1 MLDAAFLIP
10 LLPLAGFVV
19 LLATGRRLGDPLA
32 GVVATIAVAGA
43 FAAAVVTWVG
53 LLARPA
59 ATRSYTEHLW
69 TWLAVGGLRIP
80 VAILVDPLSITMALF
95 VTGIAAL
102 IHLYSIGY
110 MRGDAQYP
118 KFFVYLNLFVFSMLV
133 LVLSNNLVMTFV
145 GWEGVGVCSYWL
157 VSFWF
162 GRPSAAT
169 AGKKAFVYN
178 RIGDVGFMLGTF
190 LLFEKTGSV
199 TYHGIFAAISAG
211 RLSTETATA
220 AALLLFLAA
229 VGKSAQIPLFPWLV
243 DAMEGP
249 TPVSAL
255 IHAATMVTAGVYLMC
270 RISPIL
276 DLSHDASTVVASIG
290 AVTAFVAA
298 AAACAQHDIKKVL
311 AFSTVSQLGY
321 MFLAVGSHAYVAAV
335 FLMVAHAFYKALLF
349 LGAGSTIHGMHE
361 EQDLRRMGGLRKL
374 LPITSATFI
383 VAWFSIAGLPPFS
396 GFFAKGDVLLNAFQ
410 DNRLLWALGV
420 LTAVLTAYYI
430 GRETMLAFFGT
441 PRWKDPQ
448 LAGAGGAHEVAPPPA
463 QASSAGGVPSPA
475 GEHSGA
481 APGRTSPSVVPVPGL
496 SVGDVEGHGAFHGEP
511 HESPPVMW
519 VPLVVLAV
527 LAAFGGLL
535 DLAGTRLD
543 ELDRFLAPLFGRGL
557 HDLVMSGSQRD
568 LLESADALA
577 AVIGIVA
584 AIALWRSVWQR
595 PALEP
600 GVLRAG
606 WGLDALNDRVFART
620 GTAVAGF
627 LATVVEWKVIDGAV
641 NGVVAAVRGTGG
653 AVRHLQT
660 GYVRNYALG
669 LVLGTVLILAFVLSR
684 VGL

>member
-43 FAAAVVTWVG
+43 FVAAVVTWVG

-59 ATRSYTEHLW
+59 ATRSFTQHLW

-199 TYHGIFAAISAG
+199 TYHGIFAAIAAG
-211 RLSTETATA
+211 RLSGETATA

-270 RISPIL
+270 RISPLL

-290 AVTAFVAA
+290 AATAFVAA
-298 AAACAQHDIKKVL
+298 AAACAQSDIKKVL

-321 MFLAVGSHAYVAAV
+321 MFLAVGAHAYVAAI

-448 LAGAGGAHEVAPPPA
+448 LAGAAGAPP
-463 QASSAGGVPSPA
+463 
-475 GEHSGA
+475 
-481 APGRTSPSVVPVPGL
+481 SPSVAPVPGL
-496 SVGDVEGHGAFHGEP
+496 SLGDVEGHGAVHGEP

-535 DLAGTRLD
+535 DLAGSRLD
-543 ELDRFLAPLFGRGL
+543 ELDRFLTPVFGRGL

-584 AIALWRSVWQR
+584 AILLWRSVWQR

-600 GVLRAG
+600 AVLRAG
-606 WGLDALNDRVFART
+606 WGLDTLNDRLFART
-620 GTAVAGF
+620 GTAAAGF